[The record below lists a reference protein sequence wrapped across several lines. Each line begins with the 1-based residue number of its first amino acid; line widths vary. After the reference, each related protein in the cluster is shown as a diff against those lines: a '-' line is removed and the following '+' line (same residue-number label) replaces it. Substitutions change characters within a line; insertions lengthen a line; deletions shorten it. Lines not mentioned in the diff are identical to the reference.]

1 MVSAS
6 DNTPSDLPAS
16 QPLVPPAA
24 PVFDAGAAAPVPP
37 SPPPTPPVSPPPAP
51 SPAVHAVVTPGARG
65 QIWVLG
71 AVALTALSVVS
82 LALVWTTQ
90 QRVKSLEQELV
101 RRQQSSQDQSTEA
114 RLMAR
119 QAQEASAEVVAKQAL
134 LEARVAESALQ
145 RTQVEELIQSL
156 SRSRDENV
164 LSDVEAGLRV
174 AQQQAAI
181 TGSPEPTVA
190 ALKQVEER
198 LARYN
203 QPRLERVRRAVAR
216 DLDRARSVAAAD
228 LPGLSIRLDEA
239 VRLVD
244 ELPLL
249 TTPERRPLPAPKPV
263 AATAAKSASS
273 ADAAPQGMVASWLG
287 AASAFWDRVSADVWQ
302 EARSLVRVTNID
314 QPEAML
320 VSPDQG
326 FFLRENLKLRLLNAR
341 LALLSRQF
349 DQAQTDLQQA
359 HVALDRYFDRSSRRV
374 VMAQDLVQQVAAQS
388 RQVQLPRPDETL
400 AALAAANAGR

>member
-1 MVSAS
+1 
-6 DNTPSDLPAS
+6 
-16 QPLVPPAA
+16 
-24 PVFDAGAAAPVPP
+24 
-37 SPPPTPPVSPPPAP
+37 
-51 SPAVHAVVTPGARG
+51 
-65 QIWVLG
+65 
-71 AVALTALSVVS
+71 
-82 LALVWTTQ
+82 
-90 QRVKSLEQELV
+90 
-101 RRQQSSQDQSTEA
+101 
-114 RLMAR
+114 
-119 QAQEASAEVVAKQAL
+119 
-134 LEARVAESALQ
+134 
-145 RTQVEELIQSL
+145 
-156 SRSRDENV
+156 
-164 LSDVEAGLRV
+164 
-174 AQQQAAI
+174 
-181 TGSPEPTVA
+181 
-190 ALKQVEER
+190 VEER

-263 AATAAKSASS
+263 AATAAKPASS